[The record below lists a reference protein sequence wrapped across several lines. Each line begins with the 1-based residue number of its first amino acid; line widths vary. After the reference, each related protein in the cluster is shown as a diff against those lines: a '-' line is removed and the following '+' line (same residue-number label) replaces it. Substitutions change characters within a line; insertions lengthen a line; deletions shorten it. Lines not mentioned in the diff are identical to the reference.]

1 MPLYFSIGGAEM
13 ELNELI
19 AKKHITKY
27 RLSKNSNIPYATLN
41 DICSGKTDLAKCSA
55 ETVYRLSKA
64 LDVSMEALLESCFD
78 TRPAFE
84 LFKSNVC
91 HRVKELG
98 DIDFLIETLEKDDI
112 RKYYKKKWY
121 PECFY
126 LLAMLDYLSRENNIP
141 PCEDYNDLRKLKL
154 KSVLYPSGVLS
165 LASASKS
172 DRPNL
177 PNGWLNDDF
186 KRTESYTRHL
196 SEVSVFY
203 KTFSSVLNVRTV
215 SADYLVAMKLK
226 AGRKYKNDLSD
237 VVGILAEHK
246 KNGDALTYE
255 KIDVAMSRLYGGWET
270 VPADSITFICDL
282 LERGDYEAVYQEV
295 RKNEQQAKDLLVDFM
310 EKYPGAANA
319 ESADTIL
326 KALRAKKQN
335 N

>member
-1 MPLYFSIGGAEM
+1 M

-19 AKKHITKY
+19 AEKRITKY

-78 TRPAFE
+78 ARPAFE

-172 DRPNL
+172 DRP
-177 PNGWLNDDF
+177 
-186 KRTESYTRHL
+186 
-196 SEVSVFY
+196 
-203 KTFSSVLNVRTV
+203 
-215 SADYLVAMKLK
+215 
-226 AGRKYKNDLSD
+226 
-237 VVGILAEHK
+237 
-246 KNGDALTYE
+246 
-255 KIDVAMSRLYGGWET
+255 
-270 VPADSITFICDL
+270 
-282 LERGDYEAVYQEV
+282 
-295 RKNEQQAKDLLVDFM
+295 
-310 EKYPGAANA
+310 
-319 ESADTIL
+319 
-326 KALRAKKQN
+326 KKQALEEAIPEFLRFN
-335 N
+335 IVESEIRNVN